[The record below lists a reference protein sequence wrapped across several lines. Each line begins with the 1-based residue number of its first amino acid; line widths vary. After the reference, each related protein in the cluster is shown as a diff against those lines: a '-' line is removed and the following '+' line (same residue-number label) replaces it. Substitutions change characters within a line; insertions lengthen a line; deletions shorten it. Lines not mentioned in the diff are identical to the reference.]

1 MSKKSKPAKQ
11 KKANFSRVQQVDN
24 WIAVASQQI
33 YTKDYVGAIETCQR
47 LLGYLPQKSLQRAEV
62 LDYLGVAQSMLQNF
76 PESYEAHTEAI
87 SINPRDA
94 QFWYNRGMASRY
106 TMRIGQ
112 ALRDFERAA
121 ELNTN
126 PQLTKTFANVIKESR
141 RLAEMALKK
150 RGPDFTLD
158 QLIEQEGYYQR
169 GLKFMQT
176 NNWEEAE
183 QAFRLS
189 IEMRDCMP
197 QPWGNIGICL
207 MMQERYDEAE
217 AALKRAL
224 EIDPKYAIA
233 KRNLKLLPETRR
245 TGPPKMIGI
254 SDPMRS
260 PKLKQGITFV
270 QE

>member
-11 KKANFSRVQQVDN
+11 KKANFSRVQRVDN

-87 SINPRDA
+87 SI
-94 QFWYNRGMASRY
+94 
-106 TMRIGQ
+106 GQ

-126 PQLTKTFANVIKESR
+126 PQLTKTFADVIKESR

-233 KRNLKLLPETRR
+233 KRNLKILPETRR